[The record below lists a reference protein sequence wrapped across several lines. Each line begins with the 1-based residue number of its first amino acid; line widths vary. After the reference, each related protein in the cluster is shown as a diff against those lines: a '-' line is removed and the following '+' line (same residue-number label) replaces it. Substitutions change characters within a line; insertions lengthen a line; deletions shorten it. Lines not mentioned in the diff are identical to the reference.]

1 MEKYGFWEFT
11 KDLNYGK
18 KVYFSGVNIVKILP
32 IGSYLQTRIIISLS
46 KNSACLIANSVLS
59 NKLWLIFNSGFLS
72 FSFFFLR
79 DFCLHKILFR
89 CQKSLYETAES
100 LPQVLFHIP
109 LPSHCRSQ
117 RGFFEHRLKMLI
129 QIKTYC
135 TARYSDT
142 NTNIVLDFDRNIL
155 QSTYPNAFLKTACV
169 TEGGTRVVAVT

>member
-72 FSFFFLR
+72 FSFFF
-79 DFCLHKILFR
+79 
-89 CQKSLYETAES
+89 S
-100 LPQVLFHIP
+100 
-109 LPSHCRSQ
+109 
-117 RGFFEHRLKMLI
+117 
-129 QIKTYC
+129 
-135 TARYSDT
+135 
-142 NTNIVLDFDRNIL
+142 
-155 QSTYPNAFLKTACV
+155 
-169 TEGGTRVVAVT
+169 